1 MEKRF
6 KILEKITVESAKEFI
21 SSHDDYSNNDVYFYT
36 LEPSN
41 DLKYPYSDGWEEV
54 MYYTKCRKPKVKV
67 EGEEIITEEGY
78 IQLGT
83 GPNIIYIMSNS
94 THNLLKIGSTR
105 GPVEERR
112 KQLSSGTGVPSPF
125 KIEWILKIDG
135 NELHLEN
142 EIHRHLE
149 HKRSNVQRE
158 FFDIDLKQ
166 AVEII
171 KKVAMN
177 YI

>member
-6 KILEKITVESAKEFI
+6 KILKRITVNEADEFI
-21 SSHDDYSNNDVYFYT
+21 STDDDHNNNDAYFYT

-41 DLKYPYSDGWEEV
+41 DLNYPHSDGWEEV
-54 MYYTKCRKPKVKV
+54 TYYTKCRKPKIKLT
-67 EGEEIITEEGY
+67 GKEIVTNEGY
-78 IQLGT
+78 IQLGE
-83 GPNIIYIMSNS
+83 GPNTIYIMSNS

-125 KIEWILKIDG
+125 KIEWILKIEG

-142 EIHRHLE
+142 EIHRYLE
-149 HKRSNVQRE
+149 HKRSNVNRE
-158 FFDIDLKQ
+158 FFDVSLKQ
-166 AVEII
+166 AIEAI
-171 KKVAMN
+171 KLIAVN